1 MTKTMA
7 CGDVV
12 PGCAAVFEGGTD
24 NEVLAQ
30 VADHAAAE
38 HGLAEIDDATLAAVK
53 AAIHTS

>member
-1 MTKTMA
+1 MTKSMA

-12 PGCAAVFEGGTD
+12 PGCAAVFEGNTD

-38 HGLAEIDDATLAAVK
+38 HGLTEIDDATLTAVK
-53 AAIHTS
+53 AAIRSS